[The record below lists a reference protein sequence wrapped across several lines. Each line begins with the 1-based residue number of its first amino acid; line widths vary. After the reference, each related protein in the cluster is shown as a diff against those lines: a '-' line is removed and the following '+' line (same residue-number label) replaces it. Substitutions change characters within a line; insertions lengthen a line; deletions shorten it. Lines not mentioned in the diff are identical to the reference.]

1 MADAARKAAEELQ
14 KASQAKKEGKDRES
28 SEHTEKAAR
37 ALAGAAPE
45 KKKESGREEKKNQSS
60 QQQNQN
66 QQQQPSSGNPSPRP
80 QLSPENRKG
89 ALQMLDLMGE
99 DDKRLRS
106 AIKKN
111 MRMKRPQT
119 EKDW

>member
-45 KKKESGREEKKNQSS
+45 KKKESGREEKKNQSA

-66 QQQQPSSGNPSPRP
+66 QQQPSSGNPSPRP